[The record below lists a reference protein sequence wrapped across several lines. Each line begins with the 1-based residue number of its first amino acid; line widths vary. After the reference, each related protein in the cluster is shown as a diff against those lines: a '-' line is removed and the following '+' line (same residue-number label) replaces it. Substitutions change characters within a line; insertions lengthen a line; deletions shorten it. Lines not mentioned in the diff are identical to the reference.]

1 MSSLS
6 FDSFTKKI
14 YIKSSLEK
22 VYDSWA
28 TESGICSWFLRKASY
43 VTSSSRVRE
52 AHEYIEAGDTYVWEW
67 HNWDGKESGKILEA
81 NGRDRLVFSFA
92 GSCKVTIELST
103 TGDKVLLGLRQENIP
118 LEEDAKME
126 IHVGCSNGWTFW
138 LTNLKAYLEHGILL
152 HETEEDLRNIPLS
165 SHIFVN
171 I

>member
-81 NGRDRLVFSFA
+81 NG
-92 GSCKVTIELST
+92 
-103 TGDKVLLGLRQENIP
+103 
-118 LEEDAKME
+118 
-126 IHVGCSNGWTFW
+126 
-138 LTNLKAYLEHGILL
+138 
-152 HETEEDLRNIPLS
+152 
-165 SHIFVN
+165 
-171 I
+171 